1 MRYNTEEKR
10 LALPEY
16 GRNIQNMVDYCVT
29 IQDRE
34 ERKRCANA
42 IINIMGNMF
51 PHLRDVNDFKHIL
64 WDHLA
69 IMADFKL
76 DIDYP
81 YEIVRKENLYN
92 RPPRIPYNNNRIR
105 YRHYGKTLEL
115 MINKATR
122 LEPGPERSQL
132 IRLLANQMK
141 KSFLTWNKESVDDR
155 NFGCTPDECR
165 EWIELLRW
173 RLDCCSRIGFNFDLG
188 HARNNGPLANLFT
201 ISDWYE
207 ELGDEINGFHLHQV
221 VKRPDGTLCNHMPL
235 VEPFGS
241 LISLASL
248 FLGWRRGTVN
258 PAPMFLE
265 IRDGDPVESMCRLR
279 AALQP

>member
-1 MRYNTEEKR
+1 MNLVNLQTKYLERMKYNTEGKR
-10 LALPEY
+10 LILPEY

-81 YEIVRKENLYN
+81 YEIVKKENLYA
-92 RPPRIPYNNNRIR
+92 RPPRIPYNKCRIR

-115 MINKATR
+115 MIGKATE
-122 LEPGPERSQL
+122 LDAGNEKDQL

-141 KSFLTWNKESVDDR
+141 KSFLAWNKETVDDR
-155 NFGCTPDECR
+155 KIFKDLDELS
-165 EWIELLRW
+165 EGKIV
-173 RLDCCSRIGFNFDLG
+173 LDEEIHKLAESRDIL
-188 HARNNGPLANLFT
+188 ARNANKKN
-201 ISDWYE
+201 YMRK
-207 ELGDEINGFHLHQV
+207 G
-221 VKRPDGTLCNHMPL
+221 R
-235 VEPFGS
+235 
-241 LISLASL
+241 
-248 FLGWRRGTVN
+248 
-258 PAPMFLE
+258 
-265 IRDGDPVESMCRLR
+265 
-279 AALQP
+279 

>member
-1 MRYNTEEKR
+1 MNYNTEGKR
-10 LALPEY
+10 LTLPEY

-34 ERKRCANA
+34 ERKRCANT

-81 YEIVRKENLYN
+81 YEIIKKENLYS

-115 MINKATR
+115 MIRKATE
-122 LEPGPERSQL
+122 LQPGMEKDQL
-132 IRLLANQMK
+132 VRLLANQMK

-155 NFGCTPDECR
+155 KIFKDLDELSSGKIVLS
-165 EWIELLRW
+165 EEEHKLAE
-173 RLDCCSRIGFNFDLG
+173 SRDIL
-188 HARNNGPLANLFT
+188 ARNNSGGNKRNFT
-201 ISDWYE
+201 RK
-207 ELGDEINGFHLHQV
+207 G
-221 VKRPDGTLCNHMPL
+221 R
-235 VEPFGS
+235 
-241 LISLASL
+241 
-248 FLGWRRGTVN
+248 
-258 PAPMFLE
+258 
-265 IRDGDPVESMCRLR
+265 
-279 AALQP
+279 